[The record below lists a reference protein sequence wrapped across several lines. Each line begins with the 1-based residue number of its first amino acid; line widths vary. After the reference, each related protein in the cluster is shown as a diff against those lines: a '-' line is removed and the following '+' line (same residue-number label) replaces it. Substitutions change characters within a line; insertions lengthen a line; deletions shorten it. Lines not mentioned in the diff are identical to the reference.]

1 MEEKII
7 IDLNKLKMLN
17 EGAALVRFGA
27 KVKKM
32 LYSMFAPRGI
42 SFSKFYLRGSA
53 GDVQTFAAVLASEK
67 GYMDAFLNN
76 GLNDPGV
83 LRSRYALEKAV
94 RNFEQQTGI
103 KWPLK

>member
-7 IDLNKLKMLN
+7 IDLDKLKMLN
-17 EGAALVRFGA
+17 ESAALIKFGA

-32 LYSMFAPRGI
+32 LYYMFAPSGTG
-42 SFSKFYLRGSA
+42 FGQFYLRGGS

-67 GYMDAFLNN
+67 RYMDAFLKN
-76 GLNDPGV
+76 GLNDPKV
-83 LRSRYALEKAV
+83 LHNRYALEKSV

>member
-7 IDLNKLKMLN
+7 IDLNEAKMLT
-17 EGAALVRFGA
+17 ESAALIKFGA

-32 LYSMFAPRGI
+32 LYYMFAPSGV
-42 SFSKFYLRGSA
+42 SFGKFYLKGNA
-53 GDVQTFAAVLASEK
+53 GDIQTFAAVLASEK
-67 GYMDAFLNN
+67 KYMDAFLKN

-94 RNFEQQTGI
+94 RKFEQGTGI

>member
-7 IDLNKLKMLN
+7 IDLNEVKLLK
-17 EGAALVRFGA
+17 ESAALIRFGA
-27 KVKKM
+27 KVKRM
-32 LYSMFAPRGI
+32 LYYMFAPSGE
-42 SFSKFYLRGSA
+42 SFAKFYLKGNA

-67 GYMDAFLNN
+67 SYMDAFLNN

-94 RNFEQQTGI
+94 KKFEQQTGV

>member
-7 IDLNKLKMLN
+7 IDLNELKMLN
-17 EGAALVRFGA
+17 ESLSLIRFGA
-27 KVKKM
+27 KVKSM
-32 LYSMFAPRGI
+32 LYRMFAPSGTG
-42 SFSKFYLRGSA
+42 FGQFYLRGNS

-67 GYMDAFLNN
+67 RYMDAFLKN

-83 LRSRYALEKAV
+83 LRSRYALDKAV

>member
-7 IDLNKLKMLN
+7 IDLEELKMLN
-17 EGAALVRFGA
+17 ESLSLIRFGA

-32 LYSMFAPRGI
+32 LYYMFAPSGTG
-42 SFSKFYLRGSA
+42 FGQFYLKGGA

-67 GYMDAFLNN
+67 SYMDAFLKN
-76 GLNDPGV
+76 GLNDPAV
-83 LRSRYALEKAV
+83 LKSRYALEKSV

-103 KWPLK
+103 KWPFK